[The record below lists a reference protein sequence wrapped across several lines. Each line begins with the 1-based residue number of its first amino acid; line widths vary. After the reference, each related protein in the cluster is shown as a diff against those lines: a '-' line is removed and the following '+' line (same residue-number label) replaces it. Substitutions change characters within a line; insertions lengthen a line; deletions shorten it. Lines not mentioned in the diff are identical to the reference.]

1 MPRRTTRRTA
11 ARENLESSSRKRRR
25 RAPPDWFSSYQGQR
39 TQDGVPHGRGS
50 YTIEEEETGATVTT
64 FTGKFVNGRRHGAG
78 TMTFADESTL
88 SGVWDD
94 DELEG
99 ASKYHCPSAGLQIEH
114 TYLKG
119 RVFGKGVERALPD
132 LQVIYEGWH
141 RDGMRST
148 GAAGGQ
154 VGRATFWSDDDSFE
168 GGFKGVVDGVLEGS
182 WKDNVCNGWAR
193 WLYPDGSALEGLWKD
208 GMMEAAVY
216 VPEAE
221 DSFSAARARAR
232 ARAPWSCK
240 YKYDRP
246 TATEPSS
253 QPMLPDPYE
262 SKWSYVK
269 LSNIPTCPSDG
280 LFAMQD
286 IPAGQICAC
295 PAEGEGGVDDRDSWD
310 LNDNVMSLVPG
321 LLSIDVPKAYAS
333 ASHYCASLGHKA
345 NHAHPVHP
353 RFGAIKCVRAITAIK
368 KDDEILV
375 DYGYMDEDAPP
386 WWIPKA

>member
-1 MPRRTTRRTA
+1 
-11 ARENLESSSRKRRR
+11 
-25 RAPPDWFSSYQGQR
+25 
-39 TQDGVPHGRGS
+39 
-50 YTIEEEETGATVTT
+50 
-64 FTGKFVNGRRHGAG
+64 
-78 TMTFADESTL
+78 
-88 SGVWDD
+88 
-94 DELEG
+94 
-99 ASKYHCPSAGLQIEH
+99 
-114 TYLKG
+114 
-119 RVFGKGVERALPD
+119 
-132 LQVIYEGWH
+132 
-141 RDGMRST
+141 MRST

-286 IPAGQICAC
+286 IPAGQICAWYSGC
-295 PAEGEGGVDDRDSWD
+295 IVY
-310 LNDNVMSLVPG
+310 VT
-321 LLSIDVPKAYAS
+321 
-333 ASHYCASLGHKA
+333 
-345 NHAHPVHP
+345 HARTH
-353 RFGAIKCVRAITAIK
+353 T
-368 KDDEILV
+368 
-375 DYGYMDEDAPP
+375 
-386 WWIPKA
+386 